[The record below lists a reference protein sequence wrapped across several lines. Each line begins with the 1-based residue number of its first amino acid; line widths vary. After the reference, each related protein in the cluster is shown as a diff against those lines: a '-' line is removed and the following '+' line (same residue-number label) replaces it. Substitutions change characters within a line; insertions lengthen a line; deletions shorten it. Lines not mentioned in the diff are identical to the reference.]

1 MTFVKSTS
9 VHREEW
15 REAMDISFLREAIC
29 IQALWAL
36 CAKKPEASFFFW
48 ANANASQPTMFEIRF
63 DAGILF
69 RRRMSSSAARTA
81 ARSSTMISGW
91 KPEPATVISNLLS
104 RVYIRIMVMIC
115 TVLMMIRR
123 RRRRRRRR
131 RLMMM
136 MMMMKKKKKK
146 KMMMMMMMMMTMMM
160 MMMLMMMM
168 MMGEA
173 SSLAHLKSAHL
184 RT

>member
-1 MTFVKSTS
+1 MTWSNGHLLSQRRHLHTSFVGF
-9 VHREEW
+9 V
-15 REAMDISFLREAIC
+15 C
-29 IQALWAL
+29 
-36 CAKKPEASFFFW
+36 KKTRSIFFFW
-48 ANANASQPTMFEIRF
+48 ANANASQLTMFEIRF

-91 KPEPATVISNLLS
+91 KPEPATVISNLLN

-123 RRRRRRRR
+123 RRRRKRRRRR

-136 MMMMKKKKKK
+136 MVMMMMMKMLM
-146 KMMMMMMMMMTMMM
+146 MMMMMMMMMTLMM

-168 MMGEA
+168 GEA
-173 SSLAHLKSAHL
+173 SLAHLKSAHL

>member
-15 REAMDISFLREAIC
+15 REAMDISFLRDAIC
-29 IQALWAL
+29 IQVLWAL

-48 ANANASQPTMFEIRF
+48 ANANASQLTMFEIRF

-91 KPEPATVISNLLS
+91 KPEPATVISNLLN

-123 RRRRRRRR
+123 RRRRKRRRRR

-136 MMMMKKKKKK
+136 MV
-146 KMMMMMMMMMTMMM
+146 MMMMMMMKMLMMMMMMTLMM

-168 MMGEA
+168 GEA
-173 SSLAHLKSAHL
+173 SLAHLKSAHL